1 MNDATIMRWIKKVQ
15 KKQLNN
21 FSVQKMNSCPFALIS
36 PEKKRGSRPF
46 NHQKSN
52 QTMYA
57 AYIAKIHRCGIIIF
71 FYGHHFYKLL
81 DFNKKYTQNPAPSQ
95 QKSVFH
101 IWSTCFIEKEAV
113 AFCSRKRQEN
123 FNYILLIT
131 LFSPPSPP
139 ASCISIYVHVNKHKV
154 CKSTEMDMT

>member
-1 MNDATIMRWIKKVQ
+1 MFLLAYHVYRDREKNGCNEKWMNDATIMRWIKKVQ

-36 PEKKRGSRPF
+36 PEKKEDLDLLTIKSQIKLCTQ
-46 NHQKSN
+46 HTQQKY
-52 QTMYA
+52 TDA
-57 AYIAKIHRCGIIIF
+57 ASSSFFMVIIF
-71 FYGHHFYKLL
+71 INFWISI
-81 DFNKKYTQNPAPSQ
+81 KKYTQNPAPSQ

-139 ASCISIYVHVNKHKV
+139 AS
-154 CKSTEMDMT
+154 